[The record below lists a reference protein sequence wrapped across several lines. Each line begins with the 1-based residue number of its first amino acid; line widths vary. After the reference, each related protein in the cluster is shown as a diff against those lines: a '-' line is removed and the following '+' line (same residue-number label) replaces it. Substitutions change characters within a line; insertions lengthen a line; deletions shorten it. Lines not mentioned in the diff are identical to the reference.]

1 MTEKEKLEYLE
12 KQGINVKAAMR
23 FADDSI
29 EFYEQLIDIFLK
41 EYEPK
46 HERMQAVYQNPGD
59 EYKVLVHGLKNSS
72 RYLGADELA
81 DLFFEHEKAVKAENL
96 EYISSHYEELQRRW
110 SATVQIFSAMNG

>member
-1 MTEKEKLEYLE
+1 MTERDKLEYLE

-23 FADDSI
+23 FADDSM
-29 EFYEQLIDIFLK
+29 EFYEQLIDIYLK

-46 HERMQAVYQNPGD
+46 RERLQATYQNPDD

-81 DLFFEHEKAVKAENL
+81 DLFFEHEKAAKAGNVAYILKEFASLLEMWEN
-96 EYISSHYEELQRRW
+96 
-110 SATVQIFSAMNG
+110 VNQIFSNN